1 MELLRWARNPWSE
14 EILVGLGWGWLWL
27 AAAAGALFVIAH
39 ALYVQRL
46 RSASAGSQAP
56 GSTAGPPSSRRTIV
70 RHSLSARV
78 SHWLMAATLLTLLV
92 TSFVPIL
99 GLQFPWVTIHW
110 IAGIL
115 LTIYLLYHIGQTASP
130 RAFRRMW
137 IGADDVADARRRIAR
152 FAGRSAP
159 TPRKPGKWPLENKL
173 FHHLT
178 GLMGVGVIAT
188 GLLMMLRVDT
198 PFWDSNPYFLA
209 DATWGIVFV
218 IHGFAAVAFVGMLV
232 MHVYFAIRPEK
243 RWLTWS
249 MILGKITR
257 HDYELHHD
265 ATRWPVPTKPTA
277 DKDPAPAR
285 PPAHATSER

>member
-14 EILVGLGWGWLWL
+14 EILVGLGWSWLWL
-27 AAAAGALFVIAH
+27 AAGAGALFVIAH
-39 ALYVQRL
+39 AIYVRRL
-46 RSASAGSQAP
+46 RSAAHGSEGL
-56 GSTAGPPSSRRTIV
+56 GSTAGTPGSRATIV
-70 RHSLSARV
+70 RHSVSARI
-78 SHWLMAATLLTLLV
+78 SHWLMAGTVLTLLV

-115 LTIYLLYHIGQTASP
+115 LTVYLLYHIAQTASP

-137 IGADDVADARRRIAR
+137 IGADDVADARRRTAR
-152 FAGRSAP
+152 FFGRSAP

-178 GLMGVGVIAT
+178 GVMGIGVIAT

-198 PFWDSNPYFLA
+198 PFWDPNPYFLA

-218 IHGFAAVAFVGMLV
+218 IHGFASVAFVGMLI

-257 HDYELHHD
+257 RNYDLHHD
-265 ATRWPVPTKPTA
+265 PARWQVPA
-277 DKDPAPAR
+277 GQPAEEEPAAPR